1 MKLQLKLVR
10 YKGILSSGSIDAL
23 KPNVLIYGDAAL
35 CLLRESSFV
44 LVICFH
50 FVLKIDF
57 FRALPKLPLSLPP
70 PIRASCTTFFGRQKR
85 RLVYFTEPS
94 NDD

>member
-10 YKGILSSGSIDAL
+10 YKGILSSGSTDAL
-23 KPNVLIYGDAAL
+23 KPNVLIYGDASL
-35 CLLRESSFV
+35 CLLRESSF

-57 FRALPKLPLSLPP
+57 FRALPKLPLYGIPP
-70 PIRASCTTFFGRQKR
+70 
-85 RLVYFTEPS
+85 
-94 NDD
+94 